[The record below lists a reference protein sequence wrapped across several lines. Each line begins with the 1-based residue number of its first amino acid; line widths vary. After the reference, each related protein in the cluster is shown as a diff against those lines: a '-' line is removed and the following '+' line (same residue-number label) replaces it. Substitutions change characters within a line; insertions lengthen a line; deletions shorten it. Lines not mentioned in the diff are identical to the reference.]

1 MIEGDQESFC
11 NDYRYEGDK
20 EQAMN
25 TGYSQIKGLK
35 ASVRG
40 FFGGYYNVEVNLT
53 TLQVS
58 WSFWQGGE
66 QESFGKTIR
75 PATAKKFLEGL
86 KKVNLLNWRAEYVE
100 PGVLDGTQ
108 WSVEIIRDGQN
119 KKMRGN
125 NQYPDEWADFCKL
138 ISRIAGKEFS

>member
-1 MIEGDQESFC
+1 
-11 NDYRYEGDK
+11 
-20 EQAMN
+20 MN

-35 ASVRG
+35 ASVGG

-58 WSFWQGGE
+58 WSFWQGGQ
-66 QESFGKTIR
+66 QESFEKTIR

-86 KKVNLLNWRAEYVE
+86 KKANLLNWRAEYVE

-119 KKMRGN
+119 KKMLGN
-125 NQYPDEWADFCKL
+125 NQYPDEWDDFCKL
-138 ISRIAGKEFS
+138 ISRIAGKKFS